1 MTMSASPSPAYPLVQ
16 EGLRHQRADRAAD
29 AASCYERALELDPKN
44 FDALQFLGV
53 VRFRN
58 GDCTSGIALI
68 EQALALHPN
77 HPSALNNLGNAL
89 RAAGRLSEAVAAYRR
104 AVALSRPPRALFLRN
119 LGSAQLEVGE
129 WSEAAGNLRCAAAM
143 APTDPVAWCWLGH
156 LHRALHDPQG
166 ALDAYGKA
174 LGLDSSLPEAHR
186 GMACV
191 FRDSDQPVEARA
203 AYGRVLE
210 LAPQHLL
217 ARLMHTD
224 TSLCIAA
231 WDGWSE
237 RVVEIASVSPTAAN
251 LIEPMAVGF
260 LTDDPLVLRSYA
272 EAGATLAQSGA
283 SPLPHTPWCHAG
295 DGERMRIAYLSAD
308 IREHPV
314 ARLLAGVIEKHD
326 RTGFEVTVYALGK
339 DNTAPARRRIMEAAE
354 HFVALE
360 FPSHRELTERIAT
373 DRQDVL
379 IDLMGHT
386 AWNRARVLA
395 AHPSPVQATWLGYPG
410 TLGGTLVDYLI
421 TDPFTSPAGC
431 EPHYAEQLV
440 RLPETF
446 LPGDPSQTLNTPL
459 PRSAYGLSDAA
470 VVLCSFNQT
479 RKLNPQLF
487 DIWMDVLRAVPEAIL
502 WLTEEHPLATTN
514 LRREALMRG
523 VAGERLVFAPRAPSS
538 ADYLARYRVADLA
551 LDTFPY
557 NSHSTAA
564 DALWAGCPIATL
576 AGRSFPSRVCGAL
589 LAAAGMS
596 ELVTESADQYRELAI
611 GLARDGVRRQ
621 AIRERL
627 AAARDSSPL
636 FDTARFT
643 RSLERAYLAM
653 HERAGQALP
662 PTHLWIS

>member
-1 MTMSASPSPAYPLVQ
+1 MVTSSPAYPLVQ
-16 EGLRHQRADRAAD
+16 EGLRHQRADRVTD

-58 GDCTSGIALI
+58 GDCASGIALI
-68 EQALALHPN
+68 EQALALHPS

-89 RAAGRLSEAVAAYRR
+89 RAAGRLGEAVAAYRR

-119 LGSAQLEVGE
+119 LGSAQLEIGE
-129 WSEAAGNLRCAAAM
+129 WAEAAGNLRCASAM
-143 APTDPVAWCWLGH
+143 APTDSIGWCWMGH
-156 LHRALHDPQG
+156 LQRALQDPQG

-174 LGLDSSLPEAHR
+174 LALDPGLPEAHR

-210 LAPQHLL
+210 LAPEHLL
-217 ARLMHTD
+217 ARLLQTD
-224 TSLCIAA
+224 SSLCVAA

-237 RVVEIASVSPTAAN
+237 QVAGIASAAPVASN
-251 LIEPMAVGF
+251 LIEPMAVAF
-260 LTDDPLVLRSYA
+260 LTDDPLVLRRYA
-272 EAGATLAQSGA
+272 EAAADLAQSA
-283 SPLPHTPWCHAG
+283 APPVPDTPRLHAG
-295 DGERMRIAYLSAD
+295 NRGERVRIAYLSAD

-314 ARLLAGVIEKHD
+314 SRLLAGVIERHD
-326 RTGFEVTVYALGK
+326 RTRFEITIYALGAE
-339 DNTAPARRRIMEAAE
+339 NPAPARRRIQGAAE

-360 FPSHRELTERIAT
+360 FPSHRELAERIAI
-373 DRQDVL
+373 DRPDIL

-395 AHPSPVQATWLGYPG
+395 AHPAPVQATWLGYPG
-410 TLGGTLVDYLI
+410 TLGGMLVDYLI
-421 TDPFTSPAGC
+421 TDPFTSPPGC
-431 EPHYAEQLV
+431 EPQYAEQLV

-446 LPGDPSQTLNTPL
+446 LPGDPSQTINTPL
-459 PRSAYGLSDAA
+459 PRSAYGLREDA

-487 DIWMDVLRAVPEAIL
+487 DIWMDVLRAIPEAVL
-502 WLTEEHPLATTN
+502 WLTEEQPLATSN
-514 LRREALMRG
+514 LRREALARG
-523 VAGERLVFAPRAPSS
+523 VAGERLVFAARAPSA
-538 ADYLARYRVADLA
+538 ADYLARYRIADLA

-576 AGRSFPSRVCGAL
+576 AGRSFPSRVCGAVL
-589 LAAAGMS
+589 EAAGMA

-611 GLARDGVRRQ
+611 ALARDRIRLQ
-621 AIRERL
+621 SIRERL
-627 AAARDSSPL
+627 DAARDSSPV

-653 HERAGQALP
+653 HERAAQALP
-662 PTHLWIS
+662 PAHLWIP